1 MAFGQ
6 LHFHQRVLVSLTP
19 EGNPSQAARDT
30 AKACDPD
37 SNTGRSVLRRHR
49 QTFTLAIIEGAMFR
63 DILQRLCMLLIVAS
77 LSGCASY
84 EERIRSTRGLFYA
97 NDLPAAMER
106 LKEERQRDAK
116 SRDAISLDLAT
127 AQLMSGKPHAAE
139 QTFRGVRDRFDY
151 LEQADLTEGIRAFAT
166 DDTARAY
173 AGADYEKLLLRA
185 MLTISNLMGDG
196 DDALAYSHQF
206 NAKQEQIISAG
217 VPGAPQNPKK
227 SYQRVALGAYLHGVL
242 REANHLDYDEAARS
256 FARVAS
262 WQPTFTSATTD
273 LERARGGRH
282 SAAGHGVL
290 YVFALVGRGP
300 RKIEV
305 EEIPTSTALLI
316 ADRILSATGEYT
328 LPPTLAPIKIP
339 VIAVPRNAIAGV
351 SVQVAGQGS
360 GKTQTITDIGKI
372 AVQQHQTMLPHI
384 MARAVA
390 RRVVKKAAVYAV
402 KDSLDVAPAASLLLD
417 IAGVAWEAVE
427 SADTRCWGLLP
438 NQIQVLRLEVPAGR
452 HRVELQPTGKSR
464 RPIGL
469 AHRADVV
476 IEDGRTTFA
485 LACFPDR
492 HRVGEILVSNAY

>member
-1 MAFGQ
+1 MAFVQ
-6 LHFHQRVLVSLTP
+6 LHFHQRGLVSLAAA
-19 EGNPSQAARDT
+19 GNRGHAARDT
-30 AKACDPD
+30 MTPASPGPNSGRRIPRRPRQE
-37 SNTGRSVLRRHR
+37 SN
-49 QTFTLAIIEGAMFR
+49 LAIFKSAI
-63 DILQRLCMLLIVAS
+63 QRLCALLVIAF

-84 EERIRSTRGLFYA
+84 EERIRSTRELFYA
-97 NDLPAAMER
+97 NNLPAAMER
-106 LKEERQRDAK
+106 LEEERQRDAK

-127 AQLMSGKPHAAE
+127 AQLMSGKTHAAE
-139 QTFRGVRDRFDY
+139 QTLRGVRDRFDY
-151 LEQADLTEGIRAFAT
+151 LEQADLTEGIRALAT

-185 MLTISNLMGDG
+185 MLTVSNLMGEG
-196 DDALAYSHQF
+196 DDALAYSHQL

-217 VPGAPQNPKK
+217 VPGTPQNPKK

-256 FARVAS
+256 FARVVS
-262 WQPTFTSATTD
+262 WQPSFTSAATD

-282 SAAGHGVL
+282 SAPGNGVL

-300 RKIEV
+300 RKIEAA
-305 EEIPTSTALLI
+305 EIPTSTALLI

-339 VIAVPRNAIAGV
+339 VIVVPRNSIVGL

-360 GKTQTITDIGKI
+360 GRTQTITDVGKL
-372 AVQQHQTMLPHI
+372 AAQQHQTMLPHI

-390 RRVVKKAAVYAV
+390 RRVIKKAAVYAV
-402 KDSLDVAPAASLLLD
+402 KDTLDVAPAASLLLD
-417 IAGVAWEAVE
+417 VAGVAWEAVE

-438 NQIQVLRLEVPAGR
+438 NQIQVLRMEVPAGR
-452 HRVELQPTGKSR
+452 HRVDLQPIGTGR

-469 AHRADVV
+469 SHSADIV
-476 IEDGRTTFA
+476 IEDGRTSFA

-492 HRVGEILVSNAY
+492 HRVGEILVSEAY